1 MEQRMRT
8 ALTRRQL
15 LAGMTALPW
24 LMGGPLQAAGAARVV
39 VIGGGFAGATAARY
53 LKRQAPQLQVILLE
67 PREAVYTCPFSNQVL
82 GGLRELA
89 TIRQSFAALQ
99 RQQIIHLRTWARD
112 IDLAARQIELR
123 DGHRLRYDRVLLAPG
138 IAMRWNAVEG
148 YDRAAAEQLPH
159 AWQAGAQTRLLRR
172 QLQAMDDGGLV
183 LISVPDNPYRCPP
196 GPYER
201 AGLIAH
207 YLSRHKPRSKVLI
220 LDSKDSFSKQ
230 ALFQQGWRGL
240 YGERI
245 EWVGRAGDGQ
255 VVRVDGARR
264 ELFSEFGQR
273 HRAAVINLIPP
284 QKAGLIAERSGLTDA
299 SGWVPI
305 MPSSFQARENPYVYV
320 AGDAC
325 IAAPMPK
332 SAYSANAQA
341 KVAVAALLADLAGIE
356 PPAPA
361 WRNTCYSLLAP
372 GQAVSIA
379 ADYAVQAQRLI
390 ELPDSLTL
398 SPLDAP
404 VSVRAQEAALAEA
417 WYQSICADAW
427 GAA

>member
-1 MEQRMRT
+1 
-8 ALTRRQL
+8 
-15 LAGMTALPW
+15 
-24 LMGGPLQAAGAARVV
+24 
-39 VIGGGFAGATAARY
+39 
-53 LKRQAPQLQVILLE
+53 
-67 PREAVYTCPFSNQVL
+67 
-82 GGLRELA
+82 
-89 TIRQSFAALQ
+89 
-99 RQQIIHLRTWARD
+99 
-112 IDLAARQIELR
+112 
-123 DGHRLRYDRVLLAPG
+123 
-138 IAMRWNAVEG
+138 
-148 YDRAAAEQLPH
+148 
-159 AWQAGAQTRLLRR
+159 
-172 QLQAMDDGGLV
+172 
-183 LISVPDNPYRCPP
+183 
-196 GPYER
+196 
-201 AGLIAH
+201 
-207 YLSRHKPRSKVLI
+207 
-220 LDSKDSFSKQ
+220 
-230 ALFQQGWRGL
+230 
-240 YGERI
+240 
-245 EWVGRAGDGQ
+245 
-255 VVRVDGARR
+255 
-264 ELFSEFGQR
+264 
-273 HRAAVINLIPP
+273 PP
-284 QKAGLIAERSGLTDA
+284 QKAGLIAERAGLTDA

-305 MPSSFQARENPYVYV
+305 VPSSFQARENPYVYV

-356 PPAPA
+356 APAPA